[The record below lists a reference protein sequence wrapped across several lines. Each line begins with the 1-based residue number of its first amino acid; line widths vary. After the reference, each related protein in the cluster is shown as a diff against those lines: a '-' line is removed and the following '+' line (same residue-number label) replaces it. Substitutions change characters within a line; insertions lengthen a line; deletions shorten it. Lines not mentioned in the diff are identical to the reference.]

1 MDELYWPFTISALL
15 TFTLSLLNIRSKI
28 LIISLRVSSIYLTIF
43 PALHYLNHEIRD
55 WAKVTVSIS
64 IFLIFLLVLL
74 LKKFK
79 PKEILHNTVE
89 IITDV
94 SMGLLGWFIFIGG
107 ILLIWFIFHL
117 INPNSGSQNQGIYF
131 ENCTEAI
138 SSGYY
143 NMDMSHEGYRSSLDR
158 DNDGI
163 ACER

>member
-15 TFTLSLLNIRSKI
+15 TFALSLLNIRSKM
-28 LIISLRVSSIYLTIF
+28 LIISLRVLSFYLTIF

-64 IFLIFLLVLL
+64 IFLIFFLALL

-79 PKEILHNTVE
+79 LKEILHNTVE
-89 IITDV
+89 IVTDV

-107 ILLIWFIFHL
+107 ILLIWFILHL
-117 INPNSGSQNQGIYF
+117 INPNTGTQKQDIYF
-131 ENCTEAI
+131 ENCSEAI

-143 NMDMSHEGYRSSLDR
+143 NMDMSHEGYRSPLDR